1 MLKKTTVAISEVNR
15 SHYSTNGRVLNN
27 DQVVVEEPL
36 QICLVWHQDD
46 QELEEIL
53 TITMRTPGDDFN
65 LATGLLQA
73 EGIIRSATDI
83 DSFELEKN
91 QLQITLKSGLLPDLD
106 TLNRRQISQSSCG
119 ICGKTS
125 LLAIEINHPPAMPEV
140 AHFLNPLMVQHL
152 PQTLRQH
159 QPLFEQCGGIH
170 GAALFN
176 KSGQLIHCAEDVGR
190 HNALDKLLGHQLNQ
204 QKTPDGTEMILLSGR
219 ASFELVQKT
228 VMAGY
233 AVLMAVGAP
242 SSLAIKA
249 AQRFNLTLIGF
260 VNNESMN
267 VYTGEWRIKKAH
279 HGE

>member
-125 LLAIEINHPPAMPEV
+125 LLAIEINDPPAMPEV